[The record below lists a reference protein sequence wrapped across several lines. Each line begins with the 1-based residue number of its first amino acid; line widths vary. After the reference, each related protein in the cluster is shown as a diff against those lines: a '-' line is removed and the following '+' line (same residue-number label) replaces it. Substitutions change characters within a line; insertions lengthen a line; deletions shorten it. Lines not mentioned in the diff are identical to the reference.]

1 MSIVDWQLVVS
12 DLERQVSA
20 LMKERDELETEC
32 AVHAACTKHR
42 FEQLASCQA
51 REQQLRE
58 ALERN
63 EREIYHLRADRGW
76 TNQSEFRPSEILALP
91 QDDTALQARLKEER
105 EKCAERIEAVEGEW
119 LTKVA
124 ASALIRSMT

>member
-1 MSIVDWQLVVS
+1 
-12 DLERQVSA
+12 
-20 LMKERDELETEC
+20 MKTTTE
-32 AVHAACTKHR
+32 
-42 FEQLASCQA
+42 LASSVADAVNSSLGLSEGPTDDWLEKFASLFLAASQA

-91 QDDTALQARLKEER
+91 TDDTALQARLKEER
-105 EKCAERIEAVEGEW
+105 ERCAVECEQHGP
-119 LTKVA
+119 TIGRIF
-124 ASALIRSMT
+124 ASKIRSMK